1 MTPHGWTHK
10 IKLRSITRKTP
21 YQSQEPDTQGP
32 QVDSLLT
39 LTSKKLQFRKLGSSN
54 YSHTQRILWFNQR
67 PVNRNRTPRT
77 RCPSYPE
84 ETTKHLKSGYTP
96 GIRIQ
101 TRHTEPPMT
110 PLFSTT
116 KQQHRPFKLF
126 AGGVCCLFWKKK
138 TKGAVGRTQTQITQ
152 PPLPSGNN

>member
-1 MTPHGWTHK
+1 MDKPTK
-10 IKLRSITRKTP
+10 SKLRSIARKTP
-21 YQSQEPDTQGP
+21 PPLPKSGTRYPGSPSGFVTHLG
-32 QVDSLLT
+32 
-39 LTSKKLQFRKLGSSN
+39 SKKLQFRRLGSSN
-54 YSHTQRILWFNQR
+54 YSQTQRILWFNQR

-84 ETTKHLKSGYTP
+84 ETTKHLKSEYTP

-126 AGGVCCLFWKKK
+126 AGGVCCLF
-138 TKGAVGRTQTQITQ
+138 
-152 PPLPSGNN
+152 